1 MDQRYNPHRDNCPQ
15 LRLLPEKRVDWRTL
29 CVSYG
34 AQALL
39 LMIVL
44 VIGILIP
51 EKMSLKTYQIEQVEL
66 KPYEP
71 PPPPKIKIKAPT
83 PKMIAELKPPV
94 VLEQPKLIVPKEIR
108 KPKVETPEVE
118 APKVALMESKLNPAL
133 LNSNKP
139 LPVTIHTGDFAG
151 SAAQPTVNKP
161 IEQVQT
167 GGFGDPNGLKGQ
179 GKAGAKLVAAQ
190 MGSFDAPVGPGQGNG
205 SGGAKGV
212 KGTVASADF
221 GSGVATAGHGAH
233 GTVQQSGF
241 GAQQPVQHVAKA
253 VTVDAPT
260 TGVEILSKPVP
271 VYTSE
276 ARDLKLEGQVLLEI
290 LFTADGHVQVQRV
303 VRGLGHGLDEAAV
316 AAAGKMRFKPAMR
329 NGQPVDSTA
338 VVHVIFQLA
347 Y

>member
-1 MDQRYNPHRDNCPQ
+1 MAPNDIKWRENHPQ
-15 LRLLPEKRVDWRTL
+15 IRLLPEKRVDWRTV

-34 AQALL
+34 AQVLV
-39 LMIVL
+39 LMIIL
-44 VIGILIP
+44 VVGILTP
-51 EKMSLKTYQIEQVEL
+51 EKMSLKTFEIEQVEL

-71 PPPPKIKIKAPT
+71 PPPPKIKIKV
-83 PKMIAELKPPV
+83 PKMVARVEAPVPVEL
-94 VLEQPKLIVPKEIR
+94 PKLIVPKELR

-118 APKVALMESKLNPAL
+118 APKVALVEAKLNPAL

-139 LPVTIHTGDFAG
+139 LPVTIHTGDFSG
-151 SAAQPTVNKP
+151 SAQAPTVNKP
-161 IEQVQT
+161 IEKVQT
-167 GGFGDPNGLKGQ
+167 GGFGDPNGLKGE

-190 MGSFDAPVGPGQGNG
+190 MGGFDMPVGPGQGNG

-221 GSGVATAGHGAH
+221 GSGVATAGHGPR

-241 GAQQPVQHVAKA
+241 GAQGPAQHVAKA

-271 VYTSE
+271 VYTKE

-303 VRGLGHGLDEAAV
+303 VSGLGHGLDEAAQ
-316 AAAGKMRFKPAMR
+316 AAASKIRFKPAMR

-338 VVHVIFQLA
+338 VVHVVFQLA